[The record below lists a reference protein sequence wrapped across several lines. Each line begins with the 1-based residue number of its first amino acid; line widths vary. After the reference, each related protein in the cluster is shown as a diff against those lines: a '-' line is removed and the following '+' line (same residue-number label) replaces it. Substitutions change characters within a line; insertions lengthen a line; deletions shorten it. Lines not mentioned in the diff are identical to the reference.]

1 MHTEL
6 ILLPSLSASRGPRG
20 GLELTRKYM
29 TGAAEYARHWP
40 GPVTSLVRLSE
51 TRTTDMDHAEYFPG
65 ESETGLEVRPQD
77 PEEMAR
83 RLSSAAAVVAL
94 LSRPE
99 RATAKLCHKLGVPV
113 IFVSEYSPRTER
125 QIMAAEVSNPVIR
138 LRRNL
143 WLWRTERIRRNGL
156 LPIAAGLQ
164 CSGTPTY
171 DTYAGLC
178 RDTLL
183 FFDNRVRQESII
195 DDTALA
201 AKVTALRQGRPLRL
215 VFGGRLVAMKG
226 VLELPRVA
234 AELARRGVP
243 FSFDVYG
250 SGPLAAAIDARIRAE
265 GLHDRMALRGVL
277 DFETGWIPYLREN
290 ADIFVCCHVQGDP
303 SSTYPEV
310 MSCGVPIAGYN
321 NEAFR
326 GIVRDSGAGWGV
338 PMFDA
343 SALAQEIARLH
354 ADREEIATAAMRARG
369 FARQHAFET
378 TFFNRVRHFIR
389 NSRLPEAL
397 KGQSA

>member
-1 MHTEL
+1 MQTEL
-6 ILLPSLSASRGPRG
+6 ILLPSLSARRGPRG

-29 TGAAEYARHWP
+29 TGAAQYARNWP

-51 TRTTDMDHAEYFPG
+51 TQTTDMDHAEYFPG
-65 ESETGLEVRPQD
+65 QGETGLEVRPQD
-77 PEEMAR
+77 PGEMAR

-99 RATAKLCHKLGVPV
+99 RETAKLCHQLGVPV

-138 LRRNL
+138 FRRNV
-143 WLWRTERIRRNGL
+143 WLWRTERIRRNEL

-183 FFDNRVRQESII
+183 FFDNRVRQEAII

-201 AKVTALRQGRPLRL
+201 AKGAALRQGRPLRL
-215 VFGGRLVAMKG
+215 VFGGRFVAMKG

-234 AELARRGVP
+234 AELARKGIP
-243 FSFDVYG
+243 FSFDVFG
-250 SGPLAAAIDARIRAE
+250 SGPLGEALDSRIRAE
-265 GLHDRMALRGVL
+265 GLQDRMALRGVL
-277 DFETGWIPYLREN
+277 DFETGWIPYLREH

-326 GIVRDSGAGWGV
+326 GIVRESGAGWGV
-338 PMFDA
+338 PLFDA
-343 SALAQEIARLH
+343 SALARKIARLH
-354 ADREEIATAAMRARG
+354 ANRDEIVAAATRARD
-369 FARQHAFET
+369 FASQHAFET
-378 TFFNRVRHFIR
+378 TFTNRVRHFIR

-397 KGQSA
+397 KA